1 MAINVEKI
9 SFASGEFD
17 RVIRWRNDVDK
28 IELLNSDGS
37 TVSLE
42 GSGSLWHLHE
52 EVELTLIIEGEGSR
66 LVGDRVDRFSAPCL
80 VLVGPNLPHYWR
92 FKGPSSGICIQVNL
106 ARMEHALP
114 NLPSQEVHRVTKQ
127 SSKGLIF
134 AGKAR
139 SRIEQIVLRIA
150 TAKGIARWGAL
161 LQLIGSLDEV
171 KRAETKEISSK
182 PFNIDHLAPGYRSV
196 QKSILF
202 ILNHFQERISLEQ
215 VLSIAG
221 MSKATFSRHF
231 LRYTGKTFTRFII
244 DVRIDHAGHRLL
256 SSRDPVSKIAYES
269 GFNNLA
275 HFNRMFLRDH
285 GKAPSTFRDGS
296 SSGRATGAT
305 RLKER

>member
-37 TVSLE
+37 TVFLE

-92 FKGPSSGICIQVNL
+92 FKGPSSGICIQVSL
-106 ARMEHALP
+106 ARLEHALP
-114 NLPSQEVHRVTKQ
+114 NLPSQEVHSVTKQ

-134 AGKAR
+134 AGN
-139 SRIEQIVLRIA
+139 
-150 TAKGIARWGAL
+150 
-161 LQLIGSLDEV
+161 LDEV
-171 KRAETKEISSK
+171 KREETKEISSK

-231 LRYTGKTFTRFII
+231 LRYTGKPFTRFII

-256 SSRDPVSKIAYES
+256 SSRDPVSKIAYDS

>member
-92 FKGPSSGICIQVNL
+92 FKGPSSGICIQVSL
-106 ARMEHALP
+106 ARLEHAMP
-114 NLPSQEVHRVTKQ
+114 NLPSQEIQRVTQ
-127 SSKGLIF
+127 RSLKGLIF
-134 AGKAR
+134 SAKTR
-139 SRIEQIVLRIA
+139 SHIEKIVLHIA
-150 TAKGIARWGAL
+150 ATKGIARLGTL
-161 LQLIGSLDEV
+161 LQLIGYLNEV
-171 KRAETKEISSK
+171 KKSETKEISYK
-182 PFNIDHLAPGYRSV
+182 KFAIDHLAPGYHNI

-202 ILNHFQERISLEQ
+202 ILNHFQERVSLEQ

-221 MSKATFSRHF
+221 MSKATFSRSF
-231 LRYTGKTFTRFII
+231 LKYTGKTFSRFVL
-244 DVRIDHAGHRLL
+244 DVRIDHASYRLL
-256 SSRDPVSKIAYES
+256 SSDGPVSEIAYES

-275 HFNRMFLRDH
+275 HFNRMFLRYNSMSPSAFRSYNSL
-285 GKAPSTFRDGS
+285 AP
-296 SSGRATGAT
+296 
-305 RLKER
+305 K